1 MNRRELSE
9 LRRRFQPEKTFISHV
24 YGCYVNSNR
33 EIIAELDEPLGV
45 LHQEEAE
52 KYLSLL
58 KKALSGTLGRNLL
71 DISFSTKQVAEGEE
85 HRLLTALRDTDLKDE
100 PLRRQFFQ
108 KAVESLDMGDTNYL
122 ILLAHDVYDVPY
134 RAKDDSVMGDASD
147 TVFSY
152 IVCCVCP
159 VKDSKVELSYDP
171 EDKQFHNRTAGQ
183 TVSQPELG
191 FLFPAFDDRATNLYN
206 ALFYTRK
213 PDELHQEFIDG
224 VFCTEPILS
233 AGAQKETFSTILY
246 DTLKGECRFDV
257 MQSLHEQLR
266 ERIELHKESKDPE
279 PLKITPQEVGSILA
293 DCGLEEEQAAVFADK
308 CEQEFGD
315 DALLRPENLI
325 DSKRFK
331 VSTADSQIL
340 VSPDRSYL
348 VETRLID
355 GKKYILI
362 PADETVEVNGLPV
375 TITGE
380 RETAAV

>member
-1 MNRRELSE
+1 MNRREVSE
-9 LRRRFQPEKTFISHV
+9 LRRRFHPEKSFISHV
-24 YGCYVNSNR
+24 YGCYVNSGK
-33 EIIAELDEPLGV
+33 EIIAYLDEPLGV

-58 KKALSGTLGRNLL
+58 KKALSGALGRNLL
-71 DISFSTKQVAEGEE
+71 DISFTTRQVAEGEE
-85 HRLLTALRDTDLKDE
+85 HRLLSDLRDTDLKDE
-100 PLRRQFFQ
+100 ALRLKFFQ
-108 KAVESLDMGDTNYL
+108 KAVESLNMGDTNYL

-134 RAKDDSVMGDASD
+134 RAKDDSVMADASD

-152 IVCCVCP
+152 IVCAVCP

-171 EDKQFHNRTAGQ
+171 QEKHFHNRTAGQ
-183 TVSQPELG
+183 IVAQPELG

-224 VFCTEPILS
+224 IFHTEPIMS
-233 AGAQKETFSTILY
+233 AGEQKETFSSILY
-246 DTLKGECRFDV
+246 DAMEGECSFDV
-257 MQSLHEQLR
+257 LQSLLAAGHEVIAADMVTR
-266 ERIELHKESKDPE
+266 ETDLSGYT
-279 PLKITPQEVGSILA
+279 PLKIDMTDREKLKG
-293 DCGLEEEQAAVFADK
+293 FM
-308 CEQEFGD
+308 FGD
-315 DALLRPENLI
+315 DVVLRPENII
-325 DSKRFK
+325 DSKKFK
-331 VSTADSQIL
+331 VSTADSQIM

-375 TITGE
+375 TISQ
-380 RETAAV
+380 